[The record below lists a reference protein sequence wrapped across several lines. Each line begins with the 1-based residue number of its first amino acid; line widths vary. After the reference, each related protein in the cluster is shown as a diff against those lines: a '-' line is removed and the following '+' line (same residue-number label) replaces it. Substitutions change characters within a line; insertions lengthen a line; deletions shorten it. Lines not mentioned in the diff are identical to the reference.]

1 MGVFGWH
8 FACTLRR
15 RMSARPR
22 ILIASTDKTECDSL
36 SDWLLDERLDPVSA
50 RTLAVAV
57 RHLEVGPFDTII
69 ASAEFAFSDLLK
81 SIRRARHSRAPVI
94 VLTGDKAGEAAA
106 ERSGFLS
113 TGRPVDRV
121 MLMCSVTMALAE
133 SRPPRR
139 SPRKPVAALEA
150 VAQGMPAALVDVS
163 PEGMRLHLPRD
174 HRRALPPVFTV
185 RVPLVGIGLS
195 VQRCWLGTSAGA
207 GAPDVSVCGVALYD
221 NAPLREAGWRK
232 FVDVLPRGA

>member
-121 MLMCSVTMALAE
+121 MLMCSVTMAL
-133 SRPPRR
+133 
-139 SPRKPVAALEA
+139 EA